1 MMEKYIYHHMGLGD
15 HFTCN
20 PIVRHYYKQFDK
32 IYLFCYKHFES
43 NIKFMYRDLPNLHT
57 IGLQSDNEVE
67 EYIVQNNISEKLIKV
82 GFDKT
87 RAVKDQ
93 VETFDEG
100 FYLSENL
107 PFSLRFD
114 GYFVERDMDNEMK
127 LYQTL
132 NPNDEDFIFVHED
145 PDRGMFLDKNRIRQD
160 LKIIKNDKSFLIFDY
175 IYLISRAKEV
185 HVMQSSLKDMINSY
199 SFPDTKFFLHN
210 YVRNYDSYANTKGL
224 NKFEILY

>member
-1 MMEKYIYHHMGLGD
+1 MGLGD

>member
-1 MMEKYIYHHMGLGD
+1 MGLGD

-20 PIVRHYYKQFDK
+20 GLVRHYYKQFDK

-57 IGLQSDNEVE
+57 IGLSSDVEVD
-67 EYIVQNNISEKLIKV
+67 EYIANNNLFNQLIKI
-82 GFDKT
+82 GFDKS
-87 RAVKDQ
+87 RALQHQ

-100 FYLSENL
+100 FYLAENL
-107 PFSLRFD
+107 PFSIRFD
-114 GYFVERDMDNEMK
+114 EYFVKRDMDKEME

-132 NPNDEDFIFVHED
+132 NPTDEDFIFVHED
-145 PDRGMFLDKNRIRQD
+145 PERGMFLDKSRIRQD
-160 LKIIKNDKSFLIFDY
+160 LKIIGNDKKFLIFDY
-175 IYLISRAKEV
+175 IYLLSKAKEV

-199 SFPDTKFFLHN
+199 SFPNTKCILHN

-224 NKFEILY
+224 NQFEILY